1 MSSRTPAGL
10 SALIDYLKRSRGFD
24 FAGYKPASLER
35 RIHKRMMAVGAR
47 EYPDYVDYLEVHPEE
62 FEALFNTILINVTG
76 FFRDAGA
83 WEFLTEHVIPMIL
96 ERKPDDSSIRVWS
109 AGCASGEE
117 AYTLAMILAEG
128 MGAQGYKDRVKMYA
142 TDIDEEALARARQA
156 TYDAR
161 EIAGVPQQLLATY
174 FERVSNSYAFRKDLR
189 RNVIFGRHDLIQHA
203 PISRVDL
210 LVCRNTLMYFNA
222 ETQSRIL
229 TRFHFALNDSGVLFL
244 GRAETSLTHAN
255 TFAPLDLRRRIST
268 KVPSASLHLRD
279 RLLLIAQNGSAEEGN
294 YGVDLQ
300 IRLRES
306 ALDAAPIAQ
315 LLVDVNGSLVLANER
330 ARSLFSISSAELGR
344 PIQDLKISYR
354 PVEIRSYIDQACAE
368 RLPSLLRDV
377 EWHAPGGETR
387 WLDVQVVPLIDN
399 SGAVLGASVTFADV
413 SAAKRLQRELEHAN
427 QELETAYEE
436 LQSTNEELET
446 TNEELQSTVEE
457 LDTTNEE
464 LQSTNEELETMN
476 EELQS
481 TNEELHTINEEHRQ
495 RSDELNSVNA
505 FLESILTSL
514 RGGVVVVDSELK
526 VLVWNDN
533 ADDLWGLR
541 ANEAVGRNLL
551 GLDIGLPVERLKQP
565 MKDCLNGNRQ
575 FIELQVDATNRKGR
589 SIDCRVTC
597 SPLLGAQRDIR
608 GAIVMMEDLDGQQT
622 SEPRRD
628 GRVKRQERHAVEDHL
643 S

>member
-1 MSSRTPAGL
+1 
-10 SALIDYLKRSRGFD
+10 
-24 FAGYKPASLER
+24 
-35 RIHKRMMAVGAR
+35 
-47 EYPDYVDYLEVHPEE
+47 
-62 FEALFNTILINVTG
+62 
-76 FFRDAGA
+76 
-83 WEFLTEHVIPMIL
+83 
-96 ERKPDDSSIRVWS
+96 
-109 AGCASGEE
+109 
-117 AYTLAMILAEG
+117 
-128 MGAQGYKDRVKMYA
+128 
-142 TDIDEEALARARQA
+142 
-156 TYDAR
+156 
-161 EIAGVPQQLLATY
+161 
-174 FERVSNSYAFRKDLR
+174 
-189 RNVIFGRHDLIQHA
+189 
-203 PISRVDL
+203 
-210 LVCRNTLMYFNA
+210 
-222 ETQSRIL
+222 
-229 TRFHFALNDSGVLFL
+229 
-244 GRAETSLTHAN
+244 
-255 TFAPLDLRRRIST
+255 
-268 KVPSASLHLRD
+268 
-279 RLLLIAQNGSAEEGN
+279 
-294 YGVDLQ
+294 
-300 IRLRES
+300 LRES
-306 ALDAAPIAQ
+306 SLDAAPIAQ

-330 ARSLFSISSAELGR
+330 ARSLFSIASAELGR

-354 PVEIRSYIDQACAE
+354 PVEIRSYIDQAYAE
-368 RLPSLLRDV
+368 RLPILLRDV
-377 EWHAPGGETR
+377 EWHAPSGETR
-387 WLDVQVVPLIDN
+387 WLDVQVVPLIDS
-399 SGAVLGASVTFADV
+399 SGATLGASVAFADV

>member
-128 MGAQGYKDRVKMYA
+128 MGAQGYKDRVKIYA

-446 TNEELQSTVEE
+446 TNEELQ
-457 LDTTNEE
+457 
-464 LQSTNEELETMN
+464 
-476 EELQS
+476 
-481 TNEELHTINEEHRQ
+481 Q

>member
-1 MSSRTPAGL
+1 MSSRPPAGL
-10 SALIDYLKRSRGFD
+10 NALIDYLKRSRGFD
-24 FAGYKPASLER
+24 FTGYKPASLER
-35 RIHKRMMAVGAR
+35 RIHKRMIALGVR

-62 FEALFNTILINVTG
+62 FEILFNTILINVTA

-83 WEFLTEHVIPMIL
+83 WEFLAERVLPSIL
-96 ERKPDDSSIRVWS
+96 ERKSGDSTIRVWS

-117 AYTLAMILAEG
+117 AYTLAMILAEA
-128 MGAQGYKDRVKMYA
+128 MGAQGYKERVKIYA
-142 TDIDEEALARARQA
+142 TDVDEEALARARQA

-161 EIAGVPQQLLATY
+161 EIAGVPQQLLAAY
-174 FERVSNSYAFRKDLR
+174 FEPVDKGFTFRKDLR
-189 RNVIFGRHDLIQHA
+189 RNVIFGRHDLIQDA

-222 ETQSRIL
+222 ETQARIL
-229 TRFHFALNDSGVLFL
+229 TRFHFALNDGGVLFL
-244 GRAETSLTHAN
+244 GRAETLLTLAN

-268 KVPSASLHLRD
+268 KVPRASLNLRD
-279 RLLLIAQNGSAEEGN
+279 RLLLIAQNGSGEEGGN
-294 YGVDLQ
+294 GVDLQ

-315 LLVDVNGSLVLANER
+315 LVVDVSGSLVLANER
-330 ARSLFSISSAELGR
+330 ARSLFSLSSADLGR
-344 PIQDLKISYR
+344 PIQDLRISYR
-354 PVEIRSYIDQACAE
+354 PVEIRSCIDQAYNE
-368 RLPSLLRDV
+368 RLPILLRDV

-387 WLDVQVVPLIDN
+387 WLDVQVVPLIDS
-399 SGAVLGASVTFADV
+399 SGTLIGAAIAFTDV

-457 LDTTNEE
+457 LETTNEE

-481 TNEELHTINEEHRQ
+481 TNEELQTINEEFRQ

-514 RGGVVVVDSELK
+514 RGGVAVVDSELK

-541 ANEAVGRNLL
+541 ADEAVGHNLL

-565 MKDCLNGNRQ
+565 MRDCLNGNRQ
-575 FIELQVDATNRKGR
+575 FTELQVEATNRKGR
-589 SIDCRVTC
+589 GINCRVTC
-597 SPLLGAQRDIR
+597 SPLLGAQHDIR
-608 GAIVMMEDLDGQQT
+608 GVIVMMEDLDAEQT

-628 GRVKRQERHAVEDHL
+628 GRVKREAEQRSQH